1 MKRIVAISDTHLEFG
16 SEVPASLID
25 LVGEADLLLH
35 AGDFVSLEVYET
47 FCDLAPLEA
56 VYGNSDHPE
65 VKATLPERR
74 IVEVED
80 ARIGLVHR
88 ATHSGDL
95 TGAHFL
101 AREMEVDALVFGH
114 IHRPLVEDG
123 PRLLVSPGSP
133 IEPRLSPPAAAV
145 IEVDGKYIRG
155 RIVPLGKP
163 VCGYFK
169 FAESLAKESEQ
180 EREGGKR

>member
-25 LVGEADLLLH
+25 LARGADLLLH
-35 AGDFVSLEVYET
+35 AGDFVSLEVYEA
-47 FCDLAPLEA
+47 FSDLAPVEA
-56 VYGNSDHPE
+56 VCGNSDQP
-65 VKATLPERR
+65 VLKAALPDRR

-80 ARIGLVHR
+80 VRIGLVHR
-88 ATHSGDL
+88 AARSRDL
-95 TGAHFL
+95 TGADFL

-114 IHRPLVEDG
+114 IHRPLVEEG

-133 IEPRLSPPAAAV
+133 TEPRLSPPAAAE
-145 IEVDGKYIRG
+145 IEVEGGEIRA
-155 RIVPLGKP
+155 RIVLLGKP

-169 FAESLAKESEQ
+169 FAESLAEGSADGKE
-180 EREGGKR
+180 ERRE